1 MFKYF
6 TADTNNQEEYAFAN
20 GRIKKLEKGLLNK
33 NILDRM
39 IKSSDAV
46 AALKILTES
55 DLNNYSFDLNNP
67 SNFEVSLN
75 QELLHTYDII
85 KSISKVS
92 TFNFLYFTFASK
104 HDFHNIKILIKS
116 KYLKKDFSNEL
127 ISPIGTIGVEK
138 LNLAIRDEKYEE
150 IPDSFEFLI
159 KKTFSEY
166 SKYKD
171 PEIIDFILDKE
182 RYIMIFNKI
191 KEVEII
197 EAEELFLRRFIKIN
211 IDFNNIISCIRTK
224 VRGERKSFTK
234 EFLIPEGD
242 FKIENIVEIYDS
254 PLSSW
259 CEKLTYTDYKNVVET
274 GVNYFQKNKSLMELE
289 KLRDNFILNFSK
301 IGKYV
306 TFGIEPLVGFIT
318 AKENDIKNI
327 KIILSGKLN
336 KLSPDQIKERVRD
349 TYV

>member
-6 TADTNNQEEYAFAN
+6 TADTNNQEEYAFAI
-20 GRIKKLEKGLLNK
+20 GRVRKLEKGLLNK
-33 NILDRM
+33 DILDRM
-39 IKSSDAV
+39 IKSSDIV
-46 AALKILTES
+46 SSLKILTES
-55 DLNNYSFDLNNP
+55 DLNNCYFDLNNP
-67 SNFEVSLN
+67 ADFESSLN

-104 HDFHNIKILIKS
+104 YDFHNIKMLIKS
-116 KYLKKDFSNEL
+116 KYLKKDTSNEL
-127 ISPIGTIGVEK
+127 FSPIGTIDIEK
-138 LNLAIRDEKYEE
+138 LNSAVKDEKYED

-159 KKTFSEY
+159 KKTCSEY
-166 SKYKD
+166 NKFKD
-171 PEIIDFILDKE
+171 PEMIDFVLDKE

-197 EAEELFLRRFIKIN
+197 EEEELFLKRFIKTN
-211 IDFNNIISCIRTK
+211 IDLNNIINCIRSK
-224 VRGERKSFTK
+224 IRGEKKAFTRA
-234 EFLIPEGD
+234 FLIPEGD

-259 CEKLTYTDYKNVVET
+259 FEKLIHTDYKNIVET
-274 GVNYFQKNKSLMELE
+274 GVNYFQKNNSVMELE
-289 KLRDNFILNFSK
+289 KQRDNFILNFSK
-301 IGKYV
+301 IGKYI

-318 AKENDIKNI
+318 AKENDLKNI
-327 KIILSGKLN
+327 RIILSGKLN
-336 KLSPDQIKERVRD
+336 KLSPDEIKERVRD

>member
-20 GRIKKLEKGLLNK
+20 GIIKKLEKGLLNK
-33 NILDRM
+33 DLLERM
-39 IKSSDAV
+39 IKSSDILS
-46 AALKILTES
+46 ALKILTES
-55 DLNNYSFDLNNP
+55 DLNDYSFDLNNP
-67 SNFEVSLN
+67 ANFEDSLN
-75 QELLHTYDII
+75 KELLSTYNII
-85 KSISKVS
+85 KDISKVS
-92 TFNFLYFTFASK
+92 TFNFLYFTFACK
-104 HDFHNIKILIKS
+104 YDFHNIKILVKS
-116 KYLKKDFSNEL
+116 KYLKKDISNAL
-127 ISPIGTIGVEK
+127 LSPIGTIDIEK
-138 LNLAIRDEKYEE
+138 LKLAIKDEKYEDL
-150 IPDSFEFLI
+150 PDSFEFLL

-166 SKYKD
+166 SKFKD

-182 RYIMIFNKI
+182 RYIMVFNKI
-191 KEVEII
+191 TEVEII
-197 EAEELFLRRFIKIN
+197 EIEENFLRRFIKIN
-211 IDFNNIISCIRTK
+211 IDLNNIISCIRAK
-224 VRGERKSFTK
+224 IRGERKSFAK

-242 FKIENIVEIYDS
+242 YKIENIVEIYDS

-259 CEKLTYTDYKNVVET
+259 FEKLIHTDYKNIVET
-274 GVNYFQKNKSLMELE
+274 GVNYFQKNNSLMELE

-301 IGKYV
+301 IGKCI
-306 TFGIEPLVGFIT
+306 TFGIEPIVGFLT

>member
-6 TADTNNQEEYAFAN
+6 TADTNDQEEYAFAN
-20 GRIKKLEKGLLNK
+20 GNIKALEKGLLNK
-33 NILDRM
+33 DILDRM
-39 IKSSDAV
+39 IKSSDIV
-46 AALKILTES
+46 SALKILTES
-55 DLNNYSFDLNNP
+55 DLNDYSFDLNNP
-67 SNFEVSLN
+67 SDFENSLN

-85 KSISKVS
+85 KSISQVS

-104 HDFHNIKILIKS
+104 YDFLNIKILIKS
-116 KYLKKDFSNEL
+116 KYLKKEFSNDL
-127 ISPIGTIGVEK
+127 ISPIGTIDIEK
-138 LNLAIRDEKYEE
+138 LKLAIRDEKYED

-166 SKYKD
+166 NKFKD
-171 PEIIDFILDKE
+171 PEIIDFVLDRE

-191 KEVEII
+191 REIEII
-197 EAEELFLRRFIKIN
+197 ESEELFLKRFLNIN
-211 IDFNNIISCIRTK
+211 IDLNNIINCIRVK
-224 VRGERKSFTK
+224 IRGEKKAFIK

-242 FKIENIVEIYDS
+242 FKIEKIIEIYDS

-259 CEKLTYTDYKNVVET
+259 FEKLKYTDYKDIVEL
-274 GVNYFQKNKSLMELE
+274 GVNYFQKNNSLMELE

-301 IGKYV
+301 IGKYI

-327 KIILSGKLN
+327 RIILSGKLN
-336 KLSPDQIKERVRD
+336 NLSPEKIKERVRD

>member
-6 TADTNNQEEYAFAN
+6 TADTNNQEEYAFAI
-20 GRIKKLEKGLLNK
+20 GRIRKLEKGLLNK
-33 NILDRM
+33 DILDRM
-39 IKSSDAV
+39 IKSSDIV
-46 AALKILTES
+46 SALKILMES
-55 DLNNYSFDLNNP
+55 DLNDYSFDLNNP
-67 SNFEVSLN
+67 ADFEDSLN

-104 HDFHNIKILIKS
+104 YDFHNIKMLIKS
-116 KYLKKDFSNEL
+116 KYLKKDISDELFS
-127 ISPIGTIGVEK
+127 PVGTIDIEK
-138 LNLAIRDEKYEE
+138 LNSAVIDEKYED

-166 SKYKD
+166 NKFKD
-171 PEIIDFILDKE
+171 PEMIDFVLDKE

-191 KEVEII
+191 REVEII
-197 EAEELFLRRFIKIN
+197 EEEELFLKRFIKIN
-211 IDFNNIISCIRTK
+211 IDLNNIINCIRSK
-224 VRGERKSFTK
+224 IRGEKKAFTRA
-234 EFLIPEGD
+234 FLIPEGD

-259 CEKLTYTDYKNVVET
+259 FEKLIHTDYKNMVET
-274 GVNYFQKNKSLMELE
+274 GVNYFQKNNSVMELE
-289 KLRDNFILNFSK
+289 KQRDNFILNFSK
-301 IGKYV
+301 IGKYI

-318 AKENDIKNI
+318 AKENDLKNI
-327 KIILSGKLN
+327 RIILSGKLN
-336 KLSPDQIKERVRD
+336 KLSPDEIKERVRD

>member
-20 GRIKKLEKGLLNK
+20 GRIKKLEKELLNK
-33 NILDRM
+33 DILDRM
-39 IKSSDAV
+39 IKSSDIV
-46 AALKILTES
+46 SALKILTES
-55 DLNNYSFDLNNP
+55 DLNEYSFDFNNP
-67 SNFEVSLN
+67 SDFEDSLN
-75 QELLHTYDII
+75 QELSHTYDII

-104 HDFHNIKILIKS
+104 YDFHNIKILIKS
-116 KYLKKDFSNEL
+116 KSQKKEFSSDL
-127 ISPIGTIGVEK
+127 ISPIGTVNIEK
-138 LNLAIRDEKYEE
+138 LNSAIKEEKYED

-166 SKYKD
+166 NKFKD
-171 PEIIDFILDKE
+171 PEMIDFILDKE

-191 KEVEII
+191 REIEII
-197 EAEELFLRRFIKIN
+197 EAEELFLKRFIKIN
-211 IDFNNIISCIRTK
+211 IDLNNIVNCIRAK
-224 VRGERKSFTK
+224 IRGEKKAFTK

-242 FKIENIVEIYDS
+242 FKTENIIEIYDS

-259 CEKLTYTDYKNVVET
+259 FEKLVYTDYKNIIEL
-274 GVNYFQKNKSLMELE
+274 GVNYFQKNNSLMELE
-289 KLRDNFILNFSK
+289 KLKDNFILNFSK
-301 IGKYV
+301 IGKYI

-327 KIILSGKLN
+327 RIILSGKLN
-336 KLSPDQIKERVRD
+336 NQSPDEIKERVRD

>member
-20 GRIKKLEKGLLNK
+20 GRIKKLEKELLNK
-33 NILDRM
+33 DILDRM
-39 IKSSDAV
+39 IKSSDIV
-46 AALKILTES
+46 SALKILTES
-55 DLNNYSFDLNNP
+55 DLNEYSFDFNNP
-67 SNFEVSLN
+67 SDFEDSLN

-104 HDFHNIKILIKS
+104 YDFHNIKILIKS
-116 KYLKKDFSNEL
+116 KSQKKEFSSDL
-127 ISPIGTIGVEK
+127 ISPIGTVNIEK
-138 LNLAIRDEKYEE
+138 LNSAIKEEKYED

-166 SKYKD
+166 NKFKD
-171 PEIIDFILDKE
+171 PEMIDFILDKE

-191 KEVEII
+191 REIEII
-197 EAEELFLRRFIKIN
+197 EAEELFLKRFIKIN
-211 IDFNNIISCIRTK
+211 IDLNNIVNCIRAK
-224 VRGERKSFTK
+224 IRGEKKIFTK

-242 FKIENIVEIYDS
+242 FKTENIIEIYDS

-259 CEKLTYTDYKNVVET
+259 FEKLVYTDYKNIIEL
-274 GVNYFQKNKSLMELE
+274 GVNYFQKNNSLMELE
-289 KLRDNFILNFSK
+289 KLKDNFILNFSK
-301 IGKYV
+301 IGKYI

-327 KIILSGKLN
+327 RIILSGKLN
-336 KLSPDQIKERVRD
+336 NQSPDEIKERVRD

>member
-20 GRIKKLEKGLLNK
+20 GIVRKLEKELLTK
-33 NILDRM
+33 ELLDRM
-39 IKSSDAV
+39 IKSSDALS
-46 AALKILTES
+46 ALKILTES
-55 DLNNYSFDLNNP
+55 DLNDYSFDLNNP
-67 SNFEVSLN
+67 ANFEHSLN

-85 KSISKVS
+85 KNISKVS
-92 TFNFLYFTFASK
+92 TFNFLYFTFACK
-104 HDFHNIKILIKS
+104 YDFHNIKMLVKS
-116 KYLKKDFSNEL
+116 KYLKKDISNEL
-127 ISPIGTIGVEK
+127 LSPIGTIDIEK
-138 LNLAIRDEKYEE
+138 LNLAIKDEKYEDL
-150 IPDSFEFLI
+150 PDSFEFLI

-166 SKYKD
+166 SKFKD

-191 KEVEII
+191 TEVEII
-197 EAEELFLRRFIKIN
+197 ETDEDFLRRFIKIN
-211 IDFNNIISCIRTK
+211 IDLNNIMSCIRAK
-224 VRGERKSFTK
+224 IRGERKSLAK

-242 FKIENIVEIYDS
+242 FKIENIIEIYDS

-259 CEKLTYTDYKNVVET
+259 FEKLIHTDYKNIIET
-274 GVNYFQKNKSLMELE
+274 GINYFQKNNSLMELE

-301 IGKYV
+301 IGKYI
-306 TFGIEPLVGFIT
+306 TFGIEPLIGFIT

-327 KIILSGKLN
+327 RIILSGKLN

>member
-1 MFKYF
+1 MFKHF

-20 GRIKKLEKGLLNK
+20 GRIKKLEKELLNK
-33 NILDRM
+33 DILDRM
-39 IKSSDAV
+39 IKSSDIV
-46 AALKILTES
+46 SALKILTES
-55 DLNNYSFDLNNP
+55 DLNDYSFDFTNP
-67 SNFEVSLN
+67 SDFEDSLN
-75 QELLHTYDII
+75 KELLHTYDII

-92 TFNFLYFTFASK
+92 TFNFLYFTFACK
-104 HDFHNIKILIKS
+104 YDFHNIKILIKS
-116 KYLKKDFSNEL
+116 KYLKKDISNEL
-127 ISPIGTIGVEK
+127 FSPIRTIDIEK
-138 LNLAIRDEKYEE
+138 LNSAIKDEKYED

-166 SKYKD
+166 SKFND

-197 EAEELFLRRFIKIN
+197 ETEELFLRRFIKIN
-211 IDFNNIISCIRTK
+211 IDLNNIISCIRAK
-224 VRGERKSFTK
+224 VRGDRKSFTK

-259 CEKLTYTDYKNVVET
+259 CEKLIHTDYKNIVET
-274 GVNYFQKNKSLMELE
+274 GVNYFQKNNSLMELE

-336 KLSPDQIKERVRD
+336 KLTPDQIKERVRD

>member
-6 TADTNNQEEYAFAN
+6 TADTNDQEEYAFAN
-20 GRIKKLEKGLLNK
+20 GNIKALEKGLLNK
-33 NILDRM
+33 DILDRM
-39 IKSSDAV
+39 IKSSDIV
-46 AALKILTES
+46 SALKILTES
-55 DLNNYSFDLNNP
+55 DLNDYSFDLNNP
-67 SNFEVSLN
+67 SDFENSLN

-85 KSISKVS
+85 KSISQVS

-104 HDFHNIKILIKS
+104 YDFLNIKILIKS
-116 KYLKKDFSNEL
+116 KYLKKEFSNDL
-127 ISPIGTIGVEK
+127 ISPIGTIDIEK
-138 LNLAIRDEKYEE
+138 LKLAIRDEKYED

-166 SKYKD
+166 NKFKD
-171 PEIIDFILDKE
+171 PEIIDFVLDRE

-191 KEVEII
+191 REIEII
-197 EAEELFLRRFIKIN
+197 ESEELFLKRFFNIN
-211 IDFNNIISCIRTK
+211 IDLNNIINCIRVK
-224 VRGERKSFTK
+224 IRGEKKAFIK

-242 FKIENIVEIYDS
+242 FKIEKIIEIYDS

-259 CEKLTYTDYKNVVET
+259 FEKLKYTDYKDIVEL
-274 GVNYFQKNKSLMELE
+274 GVNYFQKNNSLMELE

-301 IGKYV
+301 IGKYI

-327 KIILSGKLN
+327 RIILSGKLN
-336 KLSPDQIKERVRD
+336 NLSPEKIKERVRD

>member
-33 NILDRM
+33 DILDRM

-46 AALKILTES
+46 SALKILTES
-55 DLNNYSFDLNNP
+55 GLNDYSFDLNNP
-67 SNFEVSLN
+67 ANYENSLN
-75 QELLHTYDII
+75 QELLKTYDII
-85 KSISKVS
+85 KNISKVS

-104 HDFHNIKILIKS
+104 YDFHNIKILIKS
-116 KYLKKDFSNEL
+116 KYLKKDISNEL
-127 ISPIGTIGVEK
+127 FSPIRTIDIEK
-138 LNLAIRDEKYEE
+138 LNSAIKDEKYED

-166 SKYKD
+166 SKFND

-197 EAEELFLRRFIKIN
+197 ETEELFLRRFIKIN
-211 IDFNNIISCIRTK
+211 IDLNNIISCIRAK
-224 VRGERKSFTK
+224 VRGDRKSFTK

-254 PLSSW
+254 PW
-259 CEKLTYTDYKNVVET
+259 N
-274 GVNYFQKNKSLMELE
+274 
-289 KLRDNFILNFSK
+289 
-301 IGKYV
+301 
-306 TFGIEPLVGFIT
+306 
-318 AKENDIKNI
+318 
-327 KIILSGKLN
+327 
-336 KLSPDQIKERVRD
+336 
-349 TYV
+349 

>member
-20 GRIKKLEKGLLNK
+20 GIIKKLEKELLNK
-33 NILDRM
+33 DILDRM

-46 AALKILTES
+46 SALKILTES
-55 DLNNYSFDLNNP
+55 GLNDYSFDLNNP
-67 SNFEVSLN
+67 ANYENSLN
-75 QELLHTYDII
+75 RELLKTYDII
-85 KSISKVS
+85 KNISKVS

-104 HDFHNIKILIKS
+104 YDFHNIKILIKS
-116 KYLKKDFSNEL
+116 KYLKKDISNEL
-127 ISPIGTIGVEK
+127 FSPIRTIDIEK
-138 LNLAIRDEKYEE
+138 LNSAIKDEKYED

-166 SKYKD
+166 SKFND

-197 EAEELFLRRFIKIN
+197 ETEELFLRRFIKIN
-211 IDFNNIISCIRTK
+211 IDLNNIISCIRAK
-224 VRGERKSFTK
+224 VRGDRKSFTK

-259 CEKLTYTDYKNVVET
+259 CEKLIHTDYKNVVET
-274 GVNYFQKNKSLMELE
+274 GVNYFQKNNSLMELE
-289 KLRDNFILNFSK
+289 KLRDNFIINFSK

-327 KIILSGKLN
+327 RIILSGKLN
-336 KLSPDQIKERVRD
+336 KLSPDQIKEGVRD

>member
-20 GRIKKLEKGLLNK
+20 GRIRKLEKGLLNK
-33 NILDRM
+33 DILDRM

-46 AALKILTES
+46 SALKILTES
-55 DLNNYSFDLNNP
+55 DLNDYSFDLNNP
-67 SNFEVSLN
+67 ADFENSLN
-75 QELLHTYDII
+75 KELFHTYDII
-85 KSISKVS
+85 KNISKVS

-104 HDFHNIKILIKS
+104 YDFHNIKILIKS
-116 KYLKKDFSNEL
+116 KYLKKDISNEL
-127 ISPIGTIGVEK
+127 FSPIGTIDIEK
-138 LNLAIRDEKYEE
+138 LNLAIRDEKYED
-150 IPDSFEFLI
+150 IPNSFEFLI

-166 SKYKD
+166 SKFKD

-197 EAEELFLRRFIKIN
+197 ETEELFLRRFIKIN
-211 IDFNNIISCIRTK
+211 IDLNNIISCIRAK
-224 VRGERKSFTK
+224 IRGERKSFTK

-259 CEKLTYTDYKNVVET
+259 FEKLIHTDYKDIVEL
-274 GVNYFQKNKSLMELE
+274 GVNYFQKNNSLMELE

-301 IGKYV
+301 IGKYI

-327 KIILSGKLN
+327 RIILSGKLN

>member
-33 NILDRM
+33 DILDRM
-39 IKSSDAV
+39 IKSSDILSS
-46 AALKILTES
+46 LKILTES
-55 DLNNYSFDLNNP
+55 DLNDYSFDLNNP
-67 SNFEVSLN
+67 ADFEGSLN

-104 HDFHNIKILIKS
+104 YDFHNIKILIKS
-116 KYLKKDFSNEL
+116 KYSKKDISNEL
-127 ISPIGTIGVEK
+127 FSPIGTIDIEK
-138 LNLAIRDEKYEE
+138 LNSAIRDEKYED

-166 SKYKD
+166 NKFKD
-171 PEIIDFILDKE
+171 PEMIDFILDKE
-182 RYIMIFNKI
+182 KYIMIFNKI

-197 EAEELFLRRFIKIN
+197 ETEELFLKRFIKIN
-211 IDFNNIISCIRTK
+211 IDLNNIISCIRAK
-224 VRGERKSFTK
+224 VRGERKSFAK
-234 EFLIPEGD
+234 EFIIPEGD
-242 FKIENIVEIYDS
+242 FKIENIVDIYDS

-259 CEKLTYTDYKNVVET
+259 FEKLIHTDYKDIVEL
-274 GVNYFQKNKSLMELE
+274 GVNYFQKNNSLMELE

-301 IGKYV
+301 IGKYI
-306 TFGIEPLVGFIT
+306 TFGVEPLVGYIT

-327 KIILSGKLN
+327 RIILSGKLN

>member
-1 MFKYF
+1 MFKHF

-20 GRIKKLEKGLLNK
+20 GRIKKLEKELIN
-33 NILDRM
+33 NEILDRM
-39 IKSSDAV
+39 IKSTDITSAM
-46 AALKILTES
+46 KILTES
-55 DLNNYSFDLNNP
+55 DLNNYSFELNNP
-67 SNFEVSLN
+67 LNFEVSLN

-92 TFNFLYFTFASK
+92 TFNFLYFTFASRY
-104 HDFHNIKILIKS
+104 DFHNIKILIKS
-116 KYLKKDFSNEL
+116 KYLKK
-127 ISPIGTIGVEK
+127 
-138 LNLAIRDEKYEE
+138 YED

-159 KKTFSEY
+159 KKTLSEY
-166 SKYKD
+166 NKFKD
-171 PEIIDFILDKE
+171 PEIIDFVLDKE

-191 KEVEII
+191 REVEII
-197 EAEELFLRRFIKIN
+197 EAEELFLKRFIRIN
-211 IDFNNIISCIRTK
+211 IDLNNIINCVRAKI
-224 VRGERKSFTK
+224 RGEKKAFTK

-242 FKIENIVEIYDS
+242 FKTENIMEIYDS

-259 CEKLTYTDYKNVVET
+259 CEKLIYTDYKDTIEQ
-274 GVNYFQKNKSLMELE
+274 GLNYFQKNNSLMELE

-327 KIILSGKLN
+327 RIILSGKLN

>member
-1 MFKYF
+1 MFKHF

-20 GRIKKLEKGLLNK
+20 GRIKKLEKELLNK
-33 NILDRM
+33 DVLDRM
-39 IKSSDAV
+39 IKSSDITS
-46 AALKILTES
+46 ALKILTES
-55 DLNNYSFDLNNP
+55 DLNDYSFDFNNP
-67 SNFEVSLN
+67 SDFEGSLN

-104 HDFHNIKILIKS
+104 YDFHNIKILIKS
-116 KYLKKDFSNEL
+116 KYLKKEFSN
-127 ISPIGTIGVEK
+127 K
-138 LNLAIRDEKYEE
+138 LNSAVKDEKYED
-150 IPDSFEFLI
+150 IPDSFESLI

-171 PEIIDFILDKE
+171 PEIIDFVLDKE

-191 KEVEII
+191 REVEII
-197 EAEELFLRRFIKIN
+197 EAEELFLKRFIKIN
-211 IDFNNIISCIRTK
+211 IDLNNIINCVRAKI
-224 VRGERKSFTK
+224 RGEKKVFTK

-242 FKIENIVEIYDS
+242 FKTENIIEIYDS

-259 CEKLTYTDYKNVVET
+259 CEKLIYTDYKNIIEL
-274 GVNYFQKNKSLMELE
+274 GINYFQKNNSLMELE
-289 KLRDNFILNFSK
+289 KLRDNFIINFSK

-327 KIILSGKLN
+327 RIVLSGKLN

>member
-20 GRIKKLEKGLLNK
+20 GIIKKLEKGLLNK
-33 NILDRM
+33 DILDRM
-39 IKSSDAV
+39 IKSNNDVS
-46 AALKILTES
+46 ALKILTES
-55 DLNNYSFDLNNP
+55 DLNDYSFDLNNP
-67 SNFEVSLN
+67 ADFEHSLN

-85 KSISKVS
+85 KNISKVS

-104 HDFHNIKILIKS
+104 YDFHNIKILIKS
-116 KYLKKDFSNEL
+116 KYLKKDISNEL
-127 ISPIGTIGVEK
+127 LSPIGTIDVEK
-138 LNLAIRDEKYEE
+138 LNLAIKDEKYED

-166 SKYKD
+166 SKFKD

-197 EAEELFLRRFIKIN
+197 ETEEDFLRRFIKIN
-211 IDFNNIISCIRTK
+211 IDLNNIISCIRAK
-224 VRGERKSFTK
+224 IRGERKSFTK

-259 CEKLTYTDYKNVVET
+259 FEKLIHTDYKNIVET
-274 GVNYFQKNKSLMELE
+274 GVNYFQKNNSLMELE

-301 IGKYV
+301 IGKYI

-327 KIILSGKLN
+327 RIILSGKLN

>member
-20 GRIKKLEKGLLNK
+20 GRIRKLEKGLLNK
-33 NILDRM
+33 DILDRM

-46 AALKILTES
+46 SALKILTES
-55 DLNNYSFDLNNP
+55 DLNDYSFDLNNP
-67 SNFEVSLN
+67 ADFENSLN
-75 QELLHTYDII
+75 KELLHTYDII
-85 KSISKVS
+85 KNISKVS

-104 HDFHNIKILIKS
+104 YDFHNIKILIKS
-116 KYLKKDFSNEL
+116 KYLKKDISNEL
-127 ISPIGTIGVEK
+127 FSPIRTIDIEK
-138 LNLAIRDEKYEE
+138 LNLAIRDEKYED

-166 SKYKD
+166 SKFKD

-197 EAEELFLRRFIKIN
+197 ETEELFLRRFIKIN
-211 IDFNNIISCIRTK
+211 IDLNNIISCIRAK
-224 VRGERKSFTK
+224 IRGERKSFTK

-259 CEKLTYTDYKNVVET
+259 FEKLIHTDYKDIVEL
-274 GVNYFQKNKSLMELE
+274 GVNYFQKNNSLMELE

-327 KIILSGKLN
+327 RIILSGKLN

>member
-1 MFKYF
+1 MFKHF

-20 GRIKKLEKGLLNK
+20 GIIKKLEKGLLSK
-33 NILDRM
+33 DILDRM
-39 IKSSDAV
+39 IKSSDA
-46 AALKILTES
+46 ASALKILTES
-55 DLNNYSFDLNNP
+55 DLNNYSFDLNDP
-67 SNFEVSLN
+67 SNFEVPLN

-104 HDFHNIKILIKS
+104 YDFHNIKLLIKS
-116 KYLKKDFSNEL
+116 KYLKKDISNEL
-127 ISPIGTIGVEK
+127 FSPIRTIDIEI
-138 LNLAIRDEKYEE
+138 LNLAIKDEKYED

-182 RYIMIFNKI
+182 RYVMIFNKI
-191 KEVEII
+191 REVEII
-197 EAEELFLRRFIKIN
+197 EVEELFLKRFIKIN
-211 IDFNNIISCIRTK
+211 IDLNNIISCIRAK
-224 VRGERKSFTK
+224 VRGERKSFAK
-234 EFLIPEGD
+234 EFIIPEGD
-242 FKIENIVEIYDS
+242 FKIENIVDIYDS

-259 CEKLTYTDYKNVVET
+259 FEKLIHTDYKDIVEL
-274 GVNYFQKNKSLMELE
+274 GVNYFQKNNSLMELE

-301 IGKYV
+301 IGKYI
-306 TFGIEPLVGFIT
+306 TFGVEPLVGYIT

-327 KIILSGKLN
+327 RIILSGKLN

>member
-20 GRIKKLEKGLLNK
+20 GIIKKLEKGLLNK
-33 NILDRM
+33 DILDRM
-39 IKSSDAV
+39 IKSNNDVS
-46 AALKILTES
+46 ALKILTES
-55 DLNNYSFDLNNP
+55 DLNDYSFDLNNP
-67 SNFEVSLN
+67 ADFEHSLN

-85 KSISKVS
+85 KNISKVS

-104 HDFHNIKILIKS
+104 YDFHNIKILIKS
-116 KYLKKDFSNEL
+116 KYLKKDISNEL
-127 ISPIGTIGVEK
+127 LSPIGTIDIEK
-138 LNLAIRDEKYEE
+138 LNLAIKDEKYED

-166 SKYKD
+166 SKFKD
-171 PEIIDFILDKE
+171 PEMIDFVLDKE
-182 RYIMIFNKI
+182 RYVMIFNKI
-191 KEVEII
+191 REIEII
-197 EAEELFLRRFIKIN
+197 EVEELFLKRFIKIN
-211 IDFNNIISCIRTK
+211 IDLNNIINCIRAK
-224 VRGERKSFTK
+224 IRGERKSFTK

-259 CEKLTYTDYKNVVET
+259 FEKLIHTDYKNIVEM
-274 GVNYFQKNKSLMELE
+274 GVNYFQKNNSLMELE

-301 IGKYV
+301 IGKYI

-327 KIILSGKLN
+327 RIILSGKLN

>member
-20 GRIKKLEKGLLNK
+20 GIIKKLEKELLNK
-33 NILDRM
+33 DILDRM

-46 AALKILTES
+46 SALKILTES
-55 DLNNYSFDLNNP
+55 GLNDYSFDLNNP
-67 SNFEVSLN
+67 ANYENSLN
-75 QELLHTYDII
+75 RELLKTYDII
-85 KSISKVS
+85 KNISKVS

-104 HDFHNIKILIKS
+104 YDFHNIKILIKS
-116 KYLKKDFSNEL
+116 KYLKKDISNEL
-127 ISPIGTIGVEK
+127 FSPIRTIDIEK
-138 LNLAIRDEKYEE
+138 LNSAIKDEKYED

-166 SKYKD
+166 SKFND

-197 EAEELFLRRFIKIN
+197 ETEELFLRRFIKIN
-211 IDFNNIISCIRTK
+211 IDLNNIISCIRAK
-224 VRGERKSFTK
+224 VRGDRKSFTK

-259 CEKLTYTDYKNVVET
+259 CEKLIHTDYKNVVET
-274 GVNYFQKNKSLMELE
+274 GVNYFQQNNSLMELE
-289 KLRDNFILNFSK
+289 KLRDNFIINFSK

-327 KIILSGKLN
+327 RIILSGKLN

>member
-1 MFKYF
+1 MFKHF

-33 NILDRM
+33 DILDRM
-39 IKSSDAV
+39 IKSSDIISS
-46 AALKILTES
+46 LKILTES
-55 DLNNYSFDLNNP
+55 DLNDYSFDLNNP

-75 QELLHTYDII
+75 KELLHTYDII

-92 TFNFLYFTFASK
+92 TFKFLYFTFASK
-104 HDFHNIKILIKS
+104 YDFHNIKILIKS
-116 KYLKKDFSNEL
+116 KFLKENSDKL
-127 ISPIGTIGVEK
+127 LSPIGTLEARK
-138 LNLAIRDEKYEE
+138 LSLAIKDEKYDD
-150 IPDSFEFLI
+150 IPGSFEFLI

-166 SKYKD
+166 DKSKD
-171 PEIIDFILDKE
+171 PEIIDFVLDKE

-197 EAEELFLRRFIKIN
+197 ETEELFFKRFIKIN
-211 IDFNNIISCIRTK
+211 IDLNNIISCIRAK
-224 VRGERKSFTK
+224 IRGEKKTFTK

-259 CEKLTYTDYKNVVET
+259 FEKLIHTDYKDIVEL
-274 GVNYFQKNKSLMELE
+274 GVSYFQKNNSLMELE

-327 KIILSGKLN
+327 RIILSGKLN

>member
-20 GRIKKLEKGLLNK
+20 GIIKKLEKGLLNK
-33 NILDRM
+33 ELLDRM
-39 IKSSDAV
+39 IKSSDDV
-46 AALKILTES
+46 SALKILTES
-55 DLNNYSFDLNNP
+55 DLNDYSFDLNNP
-67 SNFEVSLN
+67 ADFEHSLN

-85 KSISKVS
+85 KNISKVS

-104 HDFHNIKILIKS
+104 YDFHNIKILIKS
-116 KYLKKDFSNEL
+116 KYLKKDISNEFF
-127 ISPIGTIGVEK
+127 SPIGTLDIEK
-138 LNLAIRDEKYEE
+138 LNLAIKDEKYED

-166 SKYKD
+166 SKFKD

-191 KEVEII
+191 EEVEII
-197 EAEELFLRRFIKIN
+197 ETEEHFLRRFIKIN
-211 IDFNNIISCIRTK
+211 IDLNNIISCIRAK
-224 VRGERKSFTK
+224 IRGERKSLAK
-234 EFLIPEGD
+234 EFLISEGD
-242 FKIENIVEIYDS
+242 FKIENIIEIYDS

-259 CEKLTYTDYKNVVET
+259 FEKLIHTDYKNVIET
-274 GVNYFQKNKSLMELE
+274 GVHYFQKNNSLMELE

-301 IGKYV
+301 IGKYI
-306 TFGIEPLVGFIT
+306 TFGIEPLIGFIT

-327 KIILSGKLN
+327 RIILSGKLS
-336 KLSPDQIKERVRD
+336 KLSPDQIKERIRD

>member
-1 MFKYF
+1 MFKHF

-20 GRIKKLEKGLLNK
+20 GRIKKLEKGLLN
-33 NILDRM
+33 NDILDRM
-39 IKSSDAV
+39 VKSTDITS
-46 AALKILTES
+46 ALKILTEN

-67 SNFEVSLN
+67 ADFESSLN

-104 HDFHNIKILIKS
+104 YDFHNIKILIKS
-116 KYLKKDFSNEL
+116 KYLKKDISNEL
-127 ISPIGTIGVEK
+127 ISPISTIDVEK
-138 LNLAIRDEKYEE
+138 LNSAIRDEKYED

-159 KKTFSEY
+159 KKTLSEY
-166 SKYKD
+166 NKYKD

-191 KEVEII
+191 REVEII
-197 EAEELFLRRFIKIN
+197 EAEELFLKRFIKIN
-211 IDFNNIISCIRTK
+211 IDLNNIISCIRTK
-224 VRGERKSFTK
+224 IRGEKKSFAK
-234 EFLIPEGD
+234 EFLLPEGD

-259 CEKLTYTDYKNVVET
+259 FEKLIHTDYKNIVET
-274 GVNYFQKNKSLMELE
+274 GINYFQKNNSIMELE
-289 KLRDNFILNFSK
+289 KQRDNFILNFSK

-327 KIILSGKLN
+327 RIILSGKLN